1 VVLQLLK
8 QRQRKQG
15 ADLFR
20 ALPEVAMA
28 RTERVREYI
37 TGTLSP
43 ESLERRAEAGWR
55 LVAVEWQR
63 TVAGEGPEVVS
74 TAEEIPYGLRIASDC
89 YHLEPDPAESNVLMS
104 MMELMVQDCSI
115 SHVAS
120 ELNARGFRTRKGSP
134 WSPVSV
140 FNMLPRLIEA
150 GPRMFSTT
158 EWEARRK
165 LLTRA
170 G

>member
-1 VVLQLLK
+1 LL
-8 QRQRKQG
+8 G
-15 ADLFR
+15 AAASAKHEKAYFAHFL
-20 ALPEVAMA
+20 EGAMA
-28 RTERVREYI
+28 RTERIREYLNE
-37 TGTLSP
+37 TPTP
-43 ESLERRAEAGWR
+43 EYLAQRAESGWR
-55 LVAVEWQR
+55 LVAMEWQR
-63 TVAGEGPEVVS
+63 TVLGEFPEPV
-74 TAEEIPYGLRIASDC
+74 TAAEEIPYGLRVAADC
-89 YHLEPDPAESNVLMS
+89 YHLEPDPVESNILMH

-115 SHVAS
+115 SHVAG
-120 ELNARGFRTRKGSP
+120 ELNNRGFRTRKGAP

-165 LLTRA
+165 LLSRA

>member
-1 VVLQLLK
+1 MARIERTRDYITETLNAEYLK
-8 QRQRKQG
+8 QR
-15 ADLFR
+15 AD
-20 ALPEVAMA
+20 
-28 RTERVREYI
+28 
-37 TGTLSP
+37 
-43 ESLERRAEAGWR
+43 AGWR
-55 LVAVEWQR
+55 LFAVEWQR
-63 TVAGEGPEVVS
+63 TVPGDGPEPVQA
-74 TAEEIPYGLRIASDC
+74 TEEIPYGLRVAADC
-89 YHLEPDPAESNVLMS
+89 FHLEPDPSESNVLMN

-120 ELNARGFRTRKGSP
+120 QLNAKGFRTRKGAA

-150 GPRMFSTT
+150 GPRMFSTA

-165 LLTRA
+165 VLSRA